1 MLVGV
6 GEGGGTDA
14 GLDGQGVGLSGF
26 TFGRIGD
33 VSGGTANGLVEI
45 GANRFRRSRSSSWK
59 RNFGGSSDDRGSFA
73 ADVEEASLGE
83 EDDGADQGQQN

>member
-14 GLDGQGVGLSGF
+14 GLDGQGVGLSGL

-33 VSGGTANGLVEI
+33 VGSSTADGFVEI
-45 GANRFRRSRSSSWK
+45 GT
-59 RNFGGSSDDRGSFA
+59 D
-73 ADVEEASLGE
+73 
-83 EDDGADQGQQN
+83 